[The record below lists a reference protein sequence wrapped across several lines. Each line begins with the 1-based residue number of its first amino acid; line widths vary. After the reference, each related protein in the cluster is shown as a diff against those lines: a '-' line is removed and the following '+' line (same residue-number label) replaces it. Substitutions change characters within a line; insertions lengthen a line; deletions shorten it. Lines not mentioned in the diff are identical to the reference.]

1 MYVLGIDTSTLT
13 GGVALLKDQQL
24 IGESVL
30 NIRTTHSERLLPALE
45 QLLLDANIEPQD
57 LQAIAVVTG
66 PGSFTGIRI
75 GVATGKGLSYA
86 LGHPL
91 VGITALEAFGWQF
104 NYFPSIV
111 ISLIDARRKRVFWQ
125 AFRHGKA
132 LNASSHGSLDDVYT
146 WCKDQDD
153 QQILFVGDGAINY
166 SSELQEEVSNIC
178 FPPPALSLLK
188 PSAVADLGSI
198 RFLQNSAGDA
208 FNINPTYMR
217 KTEAELKW
225 QVKA

>member
-13 GGVALLKDQQL
+13 GGVALLKGRQL
-24 IGESVL
+24 VGESVL

-45 QLLLDANIEPQD
+45 QLLLDANIEPED
-57 LQAIAVVTG
+57 LQVIAVVTG

-91 VGITALEAFGWQF
+91 VGVTALEAFGWQF
-104 NYFPSIV
+104 KYYPGIV
-111 ISLIDARRKRVFWQ
+111 IPLIDARRKRVFWQ
-125 AFRHGKA
+125 AFKHGEA
-132 LNASSHGSLDDVYT
+132 LNSPGHGSLDEVYA
-146 WCKDQDD
+146 WCKNKSDQP
-153 QQILFVGDGAINY
+153 IFFVGDGAINY
-166 SSELQEEVSNIC
+166 SSELQEEVARAHFS
-178 FPPPALSLLK
+178 PPAFSLLK
-188 PSAVADLGSI
+188 PSAVADLGSV
-198 RFLQNSAGDA
+198 RFVQGSAGDA

-225 QVKA
+225 QAKA